1 MSFVMRM
8 VVGLVLALA
17 VASVGRAQD
26 AAGVGLITAVDLA
39 TRTLTLETA
48 RGPQTV
54 SVAPAASLRGVR
66 AWADLAPGDAVAY
79 QVVGGR
85 VTRLDV
91 ARHFWALPS
100 GPDVPERAQR

>member
-1 MSFVMRM
+1 MSFVTRM
-8 VVGLVLALA
+8 AVGLILTLA
-17 VASVGRAQD
+17 VVSVGHAQD
-26 AAGVGLITAVDLA
+26 AAGVGLITAVDVA

-48 RGPQTV
+48 RGPQVVTI
-54 SVAPAASLRGVR
+54 APAVRLGGVR

-91 ARHFWALPS
+91 ARHFWALP